1 MSKVETLRAFVNER
15 LAAAAE
21 EIFELFE
28 RTIAEELES
37 TLKENRRQQKL
48 LDALLNPEVRL
59 YRTDIGKATG
69 RQGPG
74 MSWKELRVPYA
85 LEPGPHTYRYPAAGV

>member
-15 LAAAAE
+15 LTAAAE

-37 TLKENRRQQKL
+37 TLKDNQRQQKL

-59 YRTDIGKATG
+59 HRTGLSSVIVFQTWEVTKYIYSSTI
-69 RQGPG
+69 
-74 MSWKELRVPYA
+74 LRY
-85 LEPGPHTYRYPAAGV
+85 L